1 MCRIPSDTEPYE
13 FRFRWLAPYPEA
25 VGGDRCNSVETDAGN
40 DVILKHE
47 QIQETLDGSPAIAHW
62 GLVVTR
68 VDHDEGRVTL
78 RMPFLPHL
86 ERGEGSGQFHGG
98 PIASLIDVA
107 GDAAIAIYLD
117 GWVPTI
123 SLRVDYLR
131 PATGAHLDAHATV
144 RRRGRTI
151 GVVDVDVLDEE
162 GRLCAIGRG
171 TYSTIVG

>member
-1 MCRIPSDTEPYE
+1 M
-13 FRFRWLAPYPEA
+13 
-25 VGGDRCNSVETDAGN
+25 DRD
-40 DVILKHE
+40 
-47 QIQETLDGSPAIAHW
+47 QIQQTLDGSPAISNW
-62 GLVVTR
+62 GLTVR
-68 VDHDEGRVTL
+68 RIDHDEGRVTL

-86 ERGEGSGQFHGG
+86 ERGKGSGQFHGG

-123 SLRVDYLR
+123 NLRVDYLR
-131 PATGAHLDAHATV
+131 PATGPFLDAHATV

-151 GVVDVDVLDEE
+151 GVVDIDVLDEE
-162 GRLCAIGRG
+162 ARLCAVGRG

>member
-1 MCRIPSDTEPYE
+1 MEHDH
-13 FRFRWLAPYPEA
+13 
-25 VGGDRCNSVETDAGN
+25 V
-40 DVILKHE
+40 
-47 QIQETLDGSPAIAHW
+47 QQTLDGSPAISSW
-62 GLVVTR
+62 GLTVR
-68 VDHDEGRVTL
+68 RIDHDEGRVSL

-86 ERGEGSGQFHGG
+86 ERGKGSGQFHGG

-123 SLRVDYLR
+123 NLRVDYLR
-131 PATGAHLDAHATV
+131 PATGAYLDAHATV

-151 GVVDVDVLDEE
+151 GVVDIDVLDDED
-162 GRLCAIGRG
+162 RLCAVGRG